1 MFTRLVFLAILT
13 TSLCA
18 CEKKGHDSVTD
29 EDMAKAMERLS
40 FTCTHEAD
48 NLPAISEDAQALYRY
63 ALFLESKKG
72 AKDYQQIGRYYRLA
86 YATGNYKAATNL
98 HILISQ
104 GAVDSNNRSKEAID
118 IVEHLIAQGIPG
130 GYYDMA
136 HYLEKGY
143 GVKQDLPASK
153 AYFRQ
158 AADLGDLDA
167 QYYVAQLL
175 SEIPNTAD
183 VTQAM
188 YKCAMEQGNRP
199 AGIYYA
205 SYLKV
210 LGQYADAV
218 NGYHI
223 AIRNGDSGG
232 ARNLARAFEGPPPS
246 EELYYMALQRDE
258 ERVKRLDKI
267 NMFLSRHEHLGA
279 KVPDM
284 DDIVPLPPAPLPEWD
299 GTFKWKRDR
308 DSAAPPSPPSEEL
321 IQRVAAEKNLDP
333 ATGMPLAAVKK

>member
-1 MFTRLVFLAILT
+1 MCKLNFIFLIFLIAACSKKDDAVPTQSQMDFAYERIKFNCTYEKTILPA
-13 TSLCA
+13 LDKDA
-18 CEKKGHDSVTD
+18 DQLYKYALYLNQKKGNKKYD
-29 EDMAKAMERLS
+29 EIA
-40 FTCTHEAD
+40 T
-48 NLPAISEDAQALYRY
+48 
-63 ALFLESKKG
+63 
-72 AKDYQQIGRYYRLA
+72 YYRIA
-86 YATGNYKAATNL
+86 AAHGHYKAATNL
-98 HILISQ
+98 QTLLSR
-104 GAVDSNNRSKEAID
+104 GLAASPNAPKEVID
-118 IVEHLIAQGIPG
+118 LVEKFIAENIPG
-130 GYYDMA
+130 AYYDMA

-153 AYFRQ
+153 AYFRH
-158 AADLGDLDA
+158 AADLGDPDA

-210 LGQYADAV
+210 LGQYAGAV
-218 NGYHI
+218 NGYHT

-279 KVPDM
+279 KVPDL

-321 IQRVAAEKNLDP
+321 IQRMAAEKNLDP
-333 ATGMPLAAVKK
+333 ETGLPLPASK